1 MSANP
6 NRIDPADLEEHP
18 VYMGTSQTDPATH
31 AKERLDRQ
39 LRLLA
44 IIYLLRIKGTLKKGV
59 KVSLGETTLQH
70 GRGGTGEQA
79 AHKLLL
85 TAIIDGLALYQIVK
99 DTALQMFLIYLSSE
113 TSVIDRVYNEA
124 DAVIEN
130 GGGRAQMVVI
140 IQDVLD
146 KDYSDTSYGAY
157 KTVMLEIW
165 KRFCLMYQTA
175 ASKAIHELGTESDR
189 EKSNY
194 EARLKLQAAN
204 PKFPQKQ
211 IDEALRRWKAFGA
224 QKEVVE
230 FYLKIASGLTF
241 PLSEGELEN
250 MYEIVMT

>member
-6 NRIDPADLEEHP
+6 NRIDPSEFEEHP
-18 VYMGTSQTDPATH
+18 VYMGASQTDAATH

-44 IIYLLRIKGTLKKGV
+44 IIYLLRIKGTLKKGA
-59 KVSLGETTLQH
+59 KVSLGETTFQH

-85 TAIIDGLALYQIVK
+85 TAIIDGLALHQIVK
-99 DTALQMFLIYLSSE
+99 DTALQMLLIYLSSE

-124 DAVIEN
+124 DSVIEN

-146 KDYSDTSYGAY
+146 KDHSDTTYGAY
-157 KTVMLEIW
+157 KAAMLEIW

-175 ASKAIHELGTESDR
+175 ASHAIAALGEEAEH

-194 EARLKLQAAN
+194 EARLKLQISN

-211 IDEALRRWKAFGA
+211 IDEAQRRWKAFAA

-230 FYLKIASGLTF
+230 FYLKTATALTF
-241 PLSEGELEN
+241 PLVEGELEN